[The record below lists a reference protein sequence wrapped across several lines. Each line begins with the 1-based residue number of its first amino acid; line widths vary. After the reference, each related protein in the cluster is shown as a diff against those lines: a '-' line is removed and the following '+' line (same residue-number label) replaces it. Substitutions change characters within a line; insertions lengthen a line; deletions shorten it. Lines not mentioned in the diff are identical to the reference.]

1 MLVAWEN
8 RGGKHVSGTVTMRH
22 HRGHSLDE
30 AWTALSAAW
39 KSVTTSRVWWKWKAR
54 LGCVGWIKVVENN
67 IGDNGWHVHIHFVL
81 LVDGTCTEADVA
93 KLAGWLFPKWAS
105 ALASAGMPGAL
116 AAGQDLQVVDGIE
129 AASKWGEYLNK
140 ATAYG
145 PAESLGR
152 ELHGSWTKRARS
164 DHATRP
170 VWRLIE
176 EFAETGDLGLLAL
189 WLEHERASKGHQQ
202 YSVSNGLRE
211 LLLMAPEKT
220 DEEIAAEEVGDRDL
234 VQISRDGWR
243 QVLAADWLPSKILD
257 VMESEGTSAVCRFL
271 TAEGVDHW
279 EVTEETHQE
288 DERVRLALVQS
299 DLHRR
304 TNGKPKGG
312 SR

>member
-1 MLVAWEN
+1 
-8 RGGKHVSGTVTMRH
+8 
-22 HRGHSLDE
+22 
-30 AWTALSAAW
+30 
-39 KSVTTSRVWWKWKAR
+39 
-54 LGCVGWIKVVENN
+54 
-67 IGDNGWHVHIHFVL
+67 
-81 LVDGTCTEADVA
+81 
-93 KLAGWLFPKWAS
+93 
-105 ALASAGMPGAL
+105 
-116 AAGQDLQVVDGIE
+116 
-129 AASKWGEYLNK
+129 
-140 ATAYG
+140 
-145 PAESLGR
+145 
-152 ELHGSWTKRARS
+152 
-164 DHATRP
+164 
-170 VWRLIE
+170 
-176 EFAETGDLGLLAL
+176 
-189 WLEHERASKGHQQ
+189 
-202 YSVSNGLRE
+202 
-211 LLLMAPEKT
+211 MAPEKT